1 LRKMKEK
8 IPSPQR
14 MRRTAK
20 YTANAA
26 LVATHENLIGNVA
39 NKFNSALIVHMRLRN
54 IRVKGFRCV
63 RDSGQIA
70 VKDIAALIGRN
81 ESGKTSILQSLILLN
96 KDSAIVDVDMTDGLE
111 AEMGGT
117 GFRVVEGK
125 FELAPEETRSIS
137 ELGDGLPELK
147 ELTIYRMANSGQPAY
162 DFGAVSFPPIFR
174 FQAGHLAD
182 FKTKITAVLTPLRQ
196 KINVL
201 GEAQKPTD
209 MQEASPIKT
218 PLIADLERI
227 AQRLETLNGSERP
240 GHEAVERLIADLE
253 LVKSG
258 SETVSMSVAVNDL
271 TTVAKNLY
279 MQLDSRV
286 EIEKLIQ
293 AKLHPRFVYFS
304 SYKTIHGAIRLSEYL
319 AAPGKALA
327 EKLDSGESL
336 DKRETIDNLFF
347 LGGLDPKHLDTL
359 KTKIAAKNKY
369 LLQCSEKLTDEI
381 QKSWVREDGTRVF
394 CEFQYGDD
402 VVTIRVSDI
411 HGDGSQTNK
420 QLLQR
425 RSEGFKWHFSFQVNF
440 RAETKKADLKEAILL
455 LDEPGLHLHPAQQ
468 ERLLSA
474 IRELAKDNQV
484 IYTTHS
490 PFMIFN
496 YEEGNLLL
504 VETDPSTHLS
514 RVNPAF
520 WNGDPVAIIPILH
533 SLGAKA
539 MKRTIDVEL
548 ARQLP
553 PILVVEGGTDYQY
566 IKAFNWLFRK
576 QNSDGTK
583 RVVLDFEMHP
593 ANSSSAIGP
602 WAMFNRQVGHNVV
615 VLFDNEPDAKK
626 HAEELKKLKFPE
638 EQIAFIDVAGK
649 TECDIEDVFSEGFF
663 LAAVNDVYRVILK
676 SSKYTVIEKRDLL
689 TFRQNNP
696 SITRIVPILEKI
708 WESHKAD
715 GWGKFDKV
723 AVCEKICLD
732 VLQSGK
738 IEESFA
744 TAFQQLF
751 ERILKAAQAV
761 KAASTPN
768 AEVKPPTS
776 TPTVA
781 ATAQPTKLQR

>member
-1 LRKMKEK
+1 
-8 IPSPQR
+8 
-14 MRRTAK
+14 
-20 YTANAA
+20 
-26 LVATHENLIGNVA
+26 
-39 NKFNSALIVHMRLRN
+39 MRLRS
-54 IRVKGFRCV
+54 IHVKGFRCV
-63 RDSGQIA
+63 RDSGPIA

-111 AEMGGT
+111 GDMDGS

-125 FELAPEETRSIS
+125 FELTPEETRSIS

-162 DFGAVSFPPIFR
+162 DFGAVTFPPIFR
-174 FQAGHLAD
+174 FQAGHLSD
-182 FKTKITAVLTPLRQ
+182 FKTKLVAVLTPLRQ
-196 KINVL
+196 KIKASN
-201 GEAQKPTD
+201 EAQKTTD
-209 MQEASPIKT
+209 VQVASPITT
-218 PLIADLERI
+218 PSIFDLERV
-227 AQRLETLNGSERP
+227 AQRLETLSGSERP
-240 GHEAVERLIADLE
+240 GYGAIEELIADLE
-253 LVKSG
+253 LVKSVW
-258 SETVSMSVAVNDL
+258 ETTPMSAAAKDL
-271 TTVAKNLY
+271 TATAKNLY
-279 MQLDSRV
+279 TQLDSRA

-293 AKLHPRFVYFS
+293 TKLHPRFVYFS

-402 VVTIRVSDI
+402 LVTIRISDI

-474 IRELAKDNQV
+474 IRELAKDNQI

-520 WNGDPVAIIPILH
+520 WNGDPTAIIPILH

-539 MKRTIDVEL
+539 IKRTIDVDL
-548 ARQLP
+548 AKELP

-576 QNSDGTK
+576 QNTDGTK

-593 ANSSSAIGP
+593 ANGSSAIGP
-602 WAMFNRQVGHNVV
+602 SAMFNRQVGHNVV
-615 VLFDNEPDAKK
+615 VLYDNEPDAKK
-626 HAEELKKLKFPE
+626 QAGELKKLKFPE
-638 EQIAFIDVAGK
+638 EQVVFIDATGK
-649 TECDIEDVFSEGFF
+649 PESDIEDMFSEGFF
-663 LAAVNDVYRVILK
+663 LKAVNDVYRVILK
-676 SSKYTVIEKRDLL
+676 SSKYTIIEKKDLQE
-689 TFRQNNP
+689 FRQSNP

-708 WESHKAD
+708 WESHKSD

-723 AVCEKICLD
+723 AVCENICLD

-751 ERILKAAQAV
+751 DRIIKAAEAV
-761 KAASTPN
+761 KPANAPIAEAKQLAPTP
-768 AEVKPPTS
+768 AI
-776 TPTVA
+776 A
-781 ATAQPTKLQR
+781 ATKKT